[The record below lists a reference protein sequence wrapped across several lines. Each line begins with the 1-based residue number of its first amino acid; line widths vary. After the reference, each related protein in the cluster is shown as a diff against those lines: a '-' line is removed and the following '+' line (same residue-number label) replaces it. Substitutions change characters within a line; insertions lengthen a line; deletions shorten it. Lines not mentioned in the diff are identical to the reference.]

1 LRDTYK
7 PIVKLTF
14 LAFALGAITCVPA
27 TILPLWLDE
36 ILQLL
41 GTRDLRFSALL
52 NYVADNAGGVP
63 LGYLTQAATIH
74 LIGYSVF
81 AARLPSIVFGVLSYF
96 GFGVL
101 VLQAKLLWPSIGLL
115 LFALLPLQIRYAS
128 EARPYEQALCLTT
141 WCSVL
146 FLEIVARPR
155 AWKSVAYVLFVI
167 CAVYTQPFGL
177 FVVVAHLSWSVLT
190 WKSERMPQFGQPISN
205 AGIAAIAGG
214 LAFLPWFFFARNH
227 WHQAISS
234 AATGT
239 GMNLKTPLLIFREI
253 TGAGFPG
260 AVLISILVFI
270 GLTATGRSRNE
281 RLFWGLALTTPM
293 LLTVSADAAFGYFF
307 AIRQLIFVLPA
318 LAMLAAF
325 GLDAYMAKHE
335 KAAVTVVTALFL
347 TFLYSDFRFLTRPR
361 EDWQQASK
369 MVETEVRTGAC
380 YDPLPESSGSLFEFF
395 YPSLARHRCATTA
408 QEHETVVATSPY
420 ANLNEIEQRRTE
432 LHKAHFRLVN
442 PNLNRQPL
450 VQLWQR
456 PNVLP

>member
-14 LAFALGAITCVPA
+14 LAFVLGAITCVPA
-27 TILPLWLDE
+27 IILPLWLDE

-41 GTRDLRFSALL
+41 GTRDLGISALL
-52 NYVADNAGGVP
+52 NYVAENAGGVP

-74 LIGYSVF
+74 LVGYSVF

-234 AATGT
+234 AGTGT
-239 GMNLKTPLLIFREI
+239 GMNLKTPLLIFLRDHWR
-253 TGAGFPG
+253 GFSWRCIN
-260 AVLISILVFI
+260 LY
-270 GLTATGRSRNE
+270 SRLHWIDSN
-281 RLFWGLALTTPM
+281 RP
-293 LLTVSADAAFGYFF
+293 V
-307 AIRQLIFVLPA
+307 
-318 LAMLAAF
+318 
-325 GLDAYMAKHE
+325 AKR
-335 KAAVTVVTALFL
+335 TALLGFGAYHANATHRVSRRRLWVFL
-347 TFLYSDFRFLTRPR
+347 RHQATDLRTSRFGNAGCLWPGRVYG
-361 EDWQQASK
+361 K
-369 MVETEVRTGAC
+369 
-380 YDPLPESSGSLFEFF
+380 
-395 YPSLARHRCATTA
+395 ARKGRGHRCNSAF
-408 QEHETVVATSPY
+408 PDI
-420 ANLNEIEQRRTE
+420 LI
-432 LHKAHFRLVN
+432 L
-442 PNLNRQPL
+442 
-450 VQLWQR
+450 
-456 PNVLP
+456 

>member
-27 TILPLWLDE
+27 IILPLWLDE

-41 GTRDLRFSALL
+41 GTRDLGISALL
-52 NYVADNAGGVP
+52 NYVAENAGGVP

-74 LIGYSVF
+74 LVGYSVF

-96 GFGVL
+96 GFGVF

-234 AATGT
+234 AGTGT

-347 TFLYSDFRFLTRPR
+347 TFLYSNFRFLTRPR